1 MKRVILVIVLTL
13 VGACSR
19 APDDSGLAAHHG
31 QWVLVNY
38 WAKWCKPCIKE
49 IPELNELDH
58 SRDDVTVLGVNYDG
72 LTGQELEAQLT
83 ELGVEF
89 TTLTQDPALELG
101 VARPVVLPTTFLL
114 NPKGEL
120 VATLLGPQ
128 TLQSLSEAIGAAGG
142 GQSQSA
148 SAAVEPI

>member
-1 MKRVILVIVLTL
+1 MKTALLIMTL
-13 VGACSR
+13 AV
-19 APDDSGLAAHHG
+19 LAACDSSSGGLQAHRG

-72 LTGQELEAQLT
+72 LTGADLEAQLT

-89 TTLTQDPALELG
+89 TTLEQDPAPLLG

-114 NPKGEL
+114 DPEGKL
-120 VATLLGPQ
+120 VATLVGPQ
-128 TLQSLSEAIGAAGG
+128 TLQSLSEAVSAAGG
-142 GQSQSA
+142 
-148 SAAVEPI
+148 